1 MNIPKFKITTNGDLI
16 INTYNYDDNTNS
28 TNNYS
33 MESLVTFQQ
42 ERIKAMEEHIQMLED
57 ECNALYDQMNECDC
71 RLTVA
76 D

>member
-1 MNIPKFKITTNGDLI
+1 
-16 INTYNYDDNTNS
+16 
-28 TNNYS
+28 

>member
-1 MNIPKFKITTNGDLI
+1 MITPKFKITTNGDLI

-28 TNNYS
+28 ANNYS

>member
-1 MNIPKFKITTNGDLI
+1 MTIPKFKITTNGDLI

>member
-1 MNIPKFKITTNGDLI
+1 
-16 INTYNYDDNTNS
+16 
-28 TNNYS
+28 

-42 ERIKAMEEHIQMLED
+42 QRIEALEEHIQMLEN
-57 ECNALYDQMNECDC
+57 ECNALYSQINECDC

>member
-1 MNIPKFKITTNGDLI
+1 LNIPKFKITTNGDLI

>member
-1 MNIPKFKITTNGDLI
+1 MITPKFKITTNGDLI

-57 ECNALYDQMNECDC
+57 ECNALYNQMNECDC